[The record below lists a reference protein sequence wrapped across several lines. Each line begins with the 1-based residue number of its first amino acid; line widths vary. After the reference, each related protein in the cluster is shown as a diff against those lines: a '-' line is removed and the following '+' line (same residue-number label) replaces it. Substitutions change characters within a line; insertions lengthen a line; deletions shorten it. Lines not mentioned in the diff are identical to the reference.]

1 VTPPRASAV
10 RVRGHRLWVT
20 LLDVIVEPGVPG
32 SRGRRTRTAP
42 VQAGR
47 EAFEERGYDAGRVDD
62 VRADADE

>member
-1 VTPPRASAV
+1 
-10 RVRGHRLWVT
+10 LWVT